1 MQASLLIS
9 CTITTNVQTNQICL
23 VLFQLIECYP
33 TSVCQVVVKNVQT
46 MAKPLLK
53 QYDKTSKL
61 TNSWLQKH
69 QLNETMHNKQ
79 VQYSFMLCCGIY
91 YVYGF
96 HTFLTHTR
104 GTIINVYLEQELQL
118 ILITKKPHNTISS
131 IKLRRP

>member
-33 TSVCQVVVKNVQT
+33 TSVCKSQVVVNNVQT

-53 QYDKTSKL
+53 QCDKTSKL

-69 QLNETMHNKQ
+69 QLNDTMHNKQ
-79 VQYSFMLCCGIY
+79 DKYSFMLCWGDLLCIWLP
-91 YVYGF
+91 
-96 HTFLTHTR
+96 HILNTHKR
-104 GTIINVYLEQELQL
+104 HNYKCVFRAGTTTYFDNKESSQHHII
-118 ILITKKPHNTISS
+118 H
-131 IKLRRP
+131 